1 MPTTP
6 TRTDAAG
13 TGPPLERAFA
23 FERAMHGAAG
33 RTVTA
38 SWGQAYL
45 SPEIDR
51 CYDRNL
57 LWAVGDAGGLSAAQ
71 LDAHADRLLGGHGMA
86 HRRLLLEPA
95 AEARLHDD
103 LVALG
108 YDAGSHVFQVHAG
121 AAAGRVPDAVAGV
134 DVRDVSVDAVLAA
147 TERYLKTDPD
157 TPYGR
162 DARTRRHLVE
172 HHRTYGPAGAEER
185 RFAVCDGDDVVA
197 WARLWTRGGQ
207 AQVEDVVCLAEHR
220 GRGYGRAVVAA
231 ATRAALAGDPELLFI
246 VADAGDWP
254 KDLYTRLG
262 YETAGALGVYL
273 RFARMPQTRALGAA

>member
-6 TRTDAAG
+6 TKTDAAG
-13 TGPPLERAFA
+13 TGAPLERAFA
-23 FERAMHGAAG
+23 FERAMHAAAG

-38 SWGQAYL
+38 AWGQAFL

-57 LWAVGDAGGLSAAQ
+57 LWAVGDAGGLSAAR
-71 LDAHADRLLGGHGMA
+71 LDAQAERLLGGEGMA

-95 AEARLHDD
+95 AEARLREE

-108 YDAGSHVFQVHAG
+108 YDAGRHVFQVHAG
-121 AAAGRVPDAVAGV
+121 AAAGVLPDAVAGV
-134 DVRDVSVDAVLAA
+134 DVREVSVQAVLDA
-147 TERYLKTDPD
+147 TERYLRTDPD

-162 DARTRRHLVE
+162 DARTRRHLIE
-172 HHRTYGPAGAEER
+172 HHRTYGPAGADER
-185 RFAVCDGDDVVA
+185 RFAVCDGDAVVA
-197 WARLWTRGGQ
+197 WARLWTRGAE
-207 AQVEDVVCLAEHR
+207 AQVEDVVCLVEHR
-220 GRGYGRAVVAA
+220 GRGYGRAVVTA
-231 ATRAALAGDPELLFI
+231 ATRAALAGDPQLLFI

-254 KDLYTRLG
+254 KELYARLG

-273 RFARMPQTRALGAA
+273 RFARMPQTSGPGAA